1 MTRQTRLWAGWRRRY
16 VESLDRE
23 TSSGPSVFTEL
34 LRSGRSDDETL
45 VVHRGRETF
54 VVLNLHP
61 YSIGHLLVL
70 PYREVPEP
78 ADLTSS
84 ESRELWATV
93 NEAVAVL
100 REEYRPDGVNV
111 GLNLG
116 RAAGGSVAGH
126 LHVHVV
132 PRWFGDAN
140 FMAATADTRVLP
152 ESLPVTADRIRTT
165 WSRRPTT

>member
-1 MTRQTRLWAGWRRRY
+1 MTRHSRLWAGWRRRY

-23 TSSGPSVFTEL
+23 LPAGPSVFTEL
-34 LRSGRSDDETL
+34 LRSGRPDDETL

-78 ADLTSS
+78 SDLTPS
-84 ESRELWATV
+84 ESTELWSTV
-93 NEAVAVL
+93 TEAVAVL

-152 ESLPVTADRIRTT
+152 ESLPVTADRIRTA
-165 WSRRPTT
+165 WSRRATT